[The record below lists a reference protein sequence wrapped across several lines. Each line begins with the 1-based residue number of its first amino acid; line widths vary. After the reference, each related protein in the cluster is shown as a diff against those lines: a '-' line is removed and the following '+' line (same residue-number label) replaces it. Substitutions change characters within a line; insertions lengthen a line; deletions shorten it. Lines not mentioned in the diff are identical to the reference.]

1 VSLEVHVV
9 TPEREVWSGDAT
21 LVVARGVEGD
31 VGIMAQHAPLLI
43 RLAVGPLTVRREG
56 EDLLAVV
63 DGGFLHVTS
72 AEEATRVDVLAT
84 SVALAGDIDVAAE
97 QERKADAESR
107 LATTRD
113 DADAAADLAKAQA
126 RLKLLG

>member
-1 VSLEVHVV
+1 MSLEVHVV

-56 EDLLAVV
+56 EYLLAVV
-63 DGGFLHVTS
+63 DGGFMHVTS
-72 AEEATRVDVLAT
+72 ADEATRVDVLAT

-107 LATTRD
+107 LASARD
-113 DADAAADLAKAQA
+113 DAEAAAELAKAQA

>member
-72 AEEATRVDVLAT
+72 ADEATRVDVLAT
-84 SVALAGDIDVAAE
+84 SVALADDIDVAAE

-107 LATTRD
+107 LASARD
-113 DADAAADLAKAQA
+113 DAEAAAELAKAQA

>member
-1 VSLEVHVV
+1 MSLEVHVV

-84 SVALAGDIDVAAE
+84 SVALADDIDVAAE
-97 QERKADAESR
+97 QARKADAESR

-113 DADAAADLAKAQA
+113 DAEAAAELAKAQA

>member
-1 VSLEVHVV
+1 VPLEVHVV

-21 LVVARGVEGD
+21 LVVARGVEGE

-43 RLAVGPLTVRREG
+43 RLAIGPLTVRREG

-72 AEEATRVDVLAT
+72 EGEATRVDVLAT
-84 SVALAGDIDVAAE
+84 SVVLAGEVDVAAE
-97 QERKADAESR
+97 QERKANAESR
-107 LATTRD
+107 LATERD
-113 DADAAADLAKAQA
+113 DVEAAAELAKAQA
-126 RLKLLG
+126 RLKLNG

>member
-1 VSLEVHVV
+1 MSLEVHVV
-9 TPEREVWSGDAT
+9 TPEREVWSGDAK

-72 AEEATRVDVLAT
+72 ADEATRVDVLAT

-107 LATTRD
+107 LASARD
-113 DADAAADLAKAQA
+113 DAEAAAELAKAQA